1 MNAHLG
7 VILSVVGVYTLLALP
22 QFFLPKL
29 FLEKVTFGVQTAD
42 PFTLLLA
49 RHWALLAALLGLLLL
64 YAVGHP
70 EVRTPA
76 MLMAA
81 VEKLAMAGLVLFGGW
96 KRSATATRLAV
107 VDAGMGA
114 VLLLALAGL

>member
-1 MNAHLG
+1 M
-7 VILSVVGVYTLLALP
+7 
-22 QFFLPKL
+22 
-29 FLEKVTFGVQTAD
+29 TFGAQTAD

-49 RHWALLAALLGLLLL
+49 RHWALLAALLGGLLL

-70 EVRTPA
+70 EVRMPA

-81 VEKLAMAGLVLFGGW
+81 VEKLALAGLVFFGGW
-96 KRSATATRLAV
+96 KRTPAATRLAV
-107 VDAGMGA
+107 VDAVMGV

>member
-1 MNAHLG
+1 VSAYLS

-22 QFFLPKL
+22 QFFLPRL
-29 FLEKVTFGVQTAD
+29 FLLRVTFGAQTAE

-49 RHWALLAALLGLLLL
+49 RHWALLAALLGGLLL

-70 EVRTPA
+70 EVRLPA

-81 VEKLAMAGLVLFGGW
+81 VEKLALAGLVFFGGW
-96 KRSATATRLAV
+96 KRTPAATRLAV
-107 VDAGMGA
+107 VDAVMGV